1 MQQDSPLA
9 FDLPAVARK
18 KVSIA
23 FDGGMLSSDAGVL
36 PAARCRA
43 AAVLSITLAP
53 ALMVIFVR
61 GRIVPEHKKPRG
73 LRRLVCAKP

>member
-23 FDGGMLSSDAGVL
+23 FDGGMLSSDAGVGKGPGKVEGAFAEL
-36 PAARCRA
+36 PRYFADADHACPRRGEF
-43 AAVLSITLAP
+43 SHP
-53 ALMVIFVR
+53 A
-61 GRIVPEHKKPRG
+61 
-73 LRRLVCAKP
+73 